1 MSYLKFDKTQLVN
14 LEYIWNREILRS
26 NKKGAYASSTI
37 IGMNTRKY
45 HGLLICPI
53 EAFGNERHVLLS
65 SVDETLIQHEQEF
78 HLGVRK
84 YQGGA
89 ISPKGHKYIHDFEI
103 EPFPKITYRVGG
115 VVLTK
120 QLMLSSQDNLIL
132 LKYTLEDAKSPT
144 TLRLLPFL
152 AFREIHKLAQSNLNI
167 NTKYQAIPN
176 GIRYKMYNAYPNM
189 YMQLS
194 KRNDFVPV
202 PHWYYRVEYM
212 KEQLRGYDCHE
223 DLYVPGYFEFPLE
236 KGESVMFAA
245 GMTEMEPS
253 NLLQYFDDEIKARIP
268 RDSFENCLINS
279 AQQFFVK
286 DAKKTEIIAGFPWFG
301 RWGRDTF
308 ISLPG
313 LTLALG
319 DPKTCKDVL
328 DTMSRELNGPLFPNI
343 GSADAAAYNS
353 VDAPLW
359 YFWAIQKY
367 LEYTQDYEGVWKAY
381 GEKMKN
387 ILHGYRNGETPY
399 IRMHDNGLIYSGTNG
414 KALTWM
420 DAVIDGRAVTPRIGY
435 DVEINALWYNAI
447 RFTLELARKFHDEI
461 FVEQWM
467 PIHPVLKD
475 SFVALFWDDRK
486 GYLADYMDGG
496 YKDWSI
502 RPNQI
507 FATSLPYSM
516 LSPEQ
521 SRSVLE
527 LVKHKLLTPKGLRT
541 LSPDHPSYK
550 GRYEGTQTERDL
562 AYHQGTVWPWLLGH
576 FAEGYLKVH
585 QKSAYSFIHKLIYK
599 FEEEMDAH
607 GIGSISEVFE
617 ADPPHQASGTISQA
631 WSVAEILRT
640 MKLLEQYKS

>member
-176 GIRYKMYNAYPNM
+176 GIRYKMYNAYPHM

-202 PHWYYRVEYM
+202 PHWYYQVEYM

-223 DLYVPGYFEFPLE
+223 DLYVPGYFEFPIE

-253 NLLQYFDDEIKARIP
+253 SLLQYFDDEIKARIP

-359 YFWAIQKY
+359 YFWAIQQY
-367 LEYTQDYEGVWKAY
+367 VEYTQDYEGVWKAY

-387 ILHGYRNGETPY
+387 ILNGYRHGETPY

-420 DAVIDGRAVTPRIGY
+420 DAVIDGQAVTPRIGY

-585 QKSAYSFIHKLIYK
+585 QKSAYSFINKLIYK
-599 FEEEMDAH
+599 FEEEMDVH